1 NKSFCYTVAYD
12 GPGDTQLAQLAGS
25 TTYDAATLE
34 FDFVPDSSTI
44 YINKYVFS
52 SEEYNEFVG
61 TGFNDVMAFYVN
73 GVNCALIGGQPVSI
87 NTINGGNL
95 NNGTPPS
102 HPELYRDNTLGL
114 YDTEMDGLTRVL
126 TCAAPGKAGQVNQLK
141 LAIADVGDATF
152 DSSVF
157 IAGGSLTTH
166 HPKGPQANASVSQVV
181 PGNPAGAG
189 VTLDA

>member
-1 NKSFCYTVAYD
+1 FA
-12 GPGDTQLAQLAGS
+12 
-25 TTYDAATLE
+25 
-34 FDFVPDSSTI
+34 
-44 YINKYVFS
+44 

-61 TGFNDVMAFYVN
+61 SGFNDVMAFYVN
-73 GVNCALIGGQPVSI
+73 GVNCTLIGGQPVSI

-102 HPELYRDNTLGL
+102 HPELYRDNTVGL

-126 TCAAPGKAGQVNQLK
+126 TCAAPVKAGQVNHLK

-152 DSSVF
+152 DSNVF

-181 PGNPAGAG
+181 TCNPAGAV
-189 VTLDA
+189 VTLDASGSVAGDVPITSYIWQWSGQADPIGTTQIKTRSFGPRDY